1 MRLRAASLGTSSTAA
16 AEPAIEAT
24 VTSVNASFAT
34 SSNSVPPAPARRPAG
49 RSTLH
54 AAVSL
59 HLHGCNG
66 RSDDEYQH
74 RLCHEG
80 WQ

>member
-1 MRLRAASLGTSSTAA
+1 MLTLIRASFFASLTA
-16 AEPAIEAT
+16 
-24 VTSVNASFAT
+24 ASFAT
-34 SSNSVPPAPARRPAG
+34 SSNSVTPAPARRPAG